1 MQTFYKL
8 LFLLSYNERRNGVLL
23 LVMILIMA
31 LIDMI
36 GVASVL
42 PFIAVL
48 TNPSLIET
56 NYFLNWMFQVSK
68 IVGVKNSQQ
77 FLFFSG
83 VLVLVLLL
91 TSLTFKAITIYAQI
105 RYSEMRHFSISKFL
119 VESYLR
125 QPYSWFLS
133 QNSSELGKTILS
145 EVSYVVSNGISQL
158 LEVIA
163 KGSVAI
169 GLAILL
175 LIVDPK
181 LAIIV
186 GLIIS
191 FSYGVIYYLI
201 ANYLRR
207 IGAERLMHNELR
219 YKYVNEAF
227 VAAKEVKAGGLEYSF
242 TNRFSNSALIFA
254 KTSVSA
260 EVIKQMP
267 RFFLEGL
274 VFGGILLIVLYKM
287 SQTNNFNA
295 ALPILSLYIFAG
307 YRLMPALQQI
317 YASLTILKFIGPSLD
332 KMYTDLKK
340 LDLLTKNQDQE
351 TLLFNKSINLKDIDY
366 NYPNSS
372 RAAIKNLNLTIPAKS
387 TVGFIGSTGSGKTTI
402 IDIILGLLEPQK
414 GTLEVDGK
422 IITKQNTRAW
432 QRCLGYVPQY
442 IHLSDNT
449 VEENIAFGVTSKDIN
464 HEAVEKASKIANLH
478 EFVIDELPFKYKTNI
493 GENGVRL
500 SGGQRQRIGIAR
512 ALYHSPQVLI
522 LDEATSSLD
531 NETEK
536 VVMSAINNLDDDI
549 TIILIAHRLDTV
561 KNCDIVFKLDKGQ
574 IIDQGKFSELIDTR
588 TYQENLVK

>member
-1 MQTFYKL
+1 MGTFYKL
-8 LFLLSYNERRNGVLL
+8 LFLLNYNERRNGVLL
-23 LVMILIMA
+23 LGMIVIMA

-42 PFIAVL
+42 PFVAVL
-48 TNPSLIET
+48 TNSNLIET
-56 NYFLNWMFQVSK
+56 NYLLNWMFQVSK
-68 IVGVKNSQQ
+68 VVGVENSQQ
-77 FLFFSG
+77 FLFFLG

-105 RYSEMRHFSISKFL
+105 RYSEMRHFSISKLL

-145 EVSYVVSNGISQL
+145 EVSMVVSNGISQL
-158 LEVIA
+158 LEVVA
-163 KGSVAI
+163 KGSVTI

-186 GLIIS
+186 GFTII
-191 FSYGVIYYLI
+191 FSYGLIYYLV
-201 ANYLRR
+201 ANYLKR
-207 IGAERLMHNELR
+207 IGKERLMHNELR
-219 YKYVNEAF
+219 YKYINEAF
-227 VAAKEVKAGGLEYSF
+227 AAAKEVKVGGLEHSF
-242 TNRFSNSALIFA
+242 TNHFSNSALIFA

-260 EVIKQMP
+260 EIIKQMP

-287 SQTNNFNA
+287 TQTGNFYNT
-295 ALPILSLYIFAG
+295 LPVLSLYIFAG

-317 YASLTILKFIGPSLD
+317 YASLTILKFVGPSID
-332 KMYTDLKK
+332 KLYRDLKK
-340 LDLLTKNQDQE
+340 LDPLIENQDKE
-351 TLLFNKSINLKDIDY
+351 ILPLNKSITLKNIHY

-372 RAAIKNLNLTIPAKS
+372 REAIKNLNLTIPVKS
-387 TVGFIGSTGSGKTTI
+387 RVGFVGITGSGKTTTV
-402 IDIILGLLEPQK
+402 DIILGLLEPQK
-414 GTLEVDGK
+414 GTLEIDGK

-432 QRCLGYVPQY
+432 QRSIGYVPQY
-442 IHLSDNT
+442 IYLLDDT
-449 VEENIAFGVTSKDIN
+449 VEANIAFGITSKDIN
-464 HEAVEKASKIANLH
+464 TQAIEKASKLSNLH
-478 EFVIDELPFKYKTNI
+478 EFVIDELPLKYQTNI

-512 ALYHSPQVLI
+512 ALYHSPKVLI

-536 VVMSAINNLDDDI
+536 IVMNAINNLNNDI
-549 TIILIAHRLDTV
+549 TIILIAHRLNTV
-561 KNCDIVFKLDKGQ
+561 KNCDIIFEFDKGQ
-574 IIDQGKFSELIDTR
+574 LIGQGKFSEIIDT
-588 TYQENLVK
+588 KGMKKM

>member
-8 LFLLSYNERRNGVLL
+8 LFLLSYNERKNGVLL
-23 LVMILIMA
+23 LGMILIMA
-31 LIDMI
+31 LIDMV

-48 TNPSLIET
+48 TNSSLIET

-68 IVGVKNSQQ
+68 IFGVKNSQQ

-91 TSLTFKAITIYAQI
+91 ISLTFKAITIYAQI

-145 EVSYVVSNGISQL
+145 EVHNVVTNGISQL

-163 KGSVAI
+163 KGSVAL

-186 GLIIS
+186 GLTIS

-201 ANYLRR
+201 ANYLKR
-207 IGAERLMHNELR
+207 IGEERLMHNKLR

-227 VAAKEVKAGGLEYSF
+227 AAAKEVKAGGLEHSF
-242 TNRFSNSALIFA
+242 TNLFSNSALIFA

-287 SQTNNFNA
+287 SQTSNFNA

-317 YASLTILKFIGPSLD
+317 YASLTILKFVGPSLD
-332 KMYTDLKK
+332 KMYRDLKK

-351 TLLFNKSINLKDIDY
+351 TLPFNKSITLKDIHY

-372 RAAIKNLNLTIPAKS
+372 RAAIKNLNLTIPVKS
-387 TVGFIGSTGSGKTTI
+387 TVGFIGSTGGGKTTI
-402 IDIILGLLEPQK
+402 VDIILGLLEPQK

-442 IHLSDNT
+442 IHLSDDT
-449 VEENIAFGVTSKDIN
+449 VEANIAFGVTSKDIN

-549 TIILIAHRLDTV
+549 TIILIAHRLDTL

-574 IIDQGKFSELIDTR
+574 IIDQGKFSEIIDIR
-588 TYQENLVK
+588 TYQENLVN